1 MSIFEHSSALGYGIF
16 EKYIFLWNPCTFD
29 SIELKD
35 NSANG
40 SVTFNVYIYIYIYI
54 FFWKKKKYS
63 LLWIFYVAFSWKII
77 LIEVCFHEK
86 KNLFNILNGY

>member
-16 EKYIFLWNPCTFD
+16 EKYIFLWNPCTFN

-40 SVTFNVYIYIYIYI
+40 SVTFNIYIYIYL
-54 FFWKKKKYS
+54 FLKKTKCS

-77 LIEVCFHEK
+77 LIEVCFNEK
-86 KNLFNILNGY
+86 NFVQYFERVLKQN

>member
-16 EKYIFLWNPCTFD
+16 EKYIFLWNPCTFN

-40 SVTFNVYIYIYIYI
+40 SVTFNIYIYLFLKKNKI
-54 FFWKKKKYS
+54 FTSVDFLCCIFVKNNFNWS
-63 LLWIFYVAFSWKII
+63 LL
-77 LIEVCFHEK
+77 
-86 KNLFNILNGY
+86 

>member
-16 EKYIFLWNPCTFD
+16 EKYIFLWNPCTFN

-40 SVTFNVYIYIYIYI
+40 SVTFNIYIYIYI
-54 FFWKKKKYS
+54 SFFEKNKIFTTVDFLCCVFVKNNFNWS
-63 LLWIFYVAFSWKII
+63 LL
-77 LIEVCFHEK
+77 
-86 KNLFNILNGY
+86 

>member
-16 EKYIFLWNPCTFD
+16 EKYIFLWNPCTFN

-40 SVTFNVYIYIYIYI
+40 SVTFNIYIYI
-54 FFWKKKKYS
+54 FFFWKKQNIHFWGFFM
-63 LLWIFYVAFSWKII
+63 LHFR
-77 LIEVCFHEK
+77 EK
-86 KNLFNILNGY
+86 